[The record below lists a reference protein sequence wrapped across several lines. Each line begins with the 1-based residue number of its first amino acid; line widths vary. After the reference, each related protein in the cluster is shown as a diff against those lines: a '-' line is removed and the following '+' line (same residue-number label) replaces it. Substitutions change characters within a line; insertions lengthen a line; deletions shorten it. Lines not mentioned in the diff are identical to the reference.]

1 MRKRLTYA
9 NVTATLALVFAM
21 SGGALAAKHYL
32 INSTKQINPKVLK
45 KLHGKPGPQ
54 GARGI
59 QGAQGTPG
67 IQGPAG
73 SEGQSGRGPV
83 FLAHSEGVG
92 FPLTSNAVEIVLSEV
107 LPAGSYSVTATLVPA
122 NVGGGLPATTNCVFR
137 YEAGGKATVV
147 GESATVVVAGT
158 RGTLALSET
167 FVFASPTE
175 LDLACKTES
184 ILGEYRSDRMI
195 ATSVTSI
202 SRTDS

>member
-1 MRKRLTYA
+1 MRRRLTYA
-9 NVTATLALVFAM
+9 NVTATLALVFSM
-21 SGGALAAKHYL
+21 TGGALAAKHYL

-45 KLHGKPGPQ
+45 KLRGKPGPQ
-54 GARGI
+54 GPRGI
-59 QGAQGTPG
+59 QGGQGTQG

-73 SEGQSGRGPV
+73 PEGQSGRGPV

-92 FPLTSNAVEIVLSEV
+92 FPLSANAAEIVLSEV

-122 NVGGGLPATTNCVFR
+122 NIGGSPAKTNCVFR

-147 GESATVVVAGT
+147 GESAAVVAAGT

-167 FVFASPTE
+167 FVFASPTA
-175 LDLACKTES
+175 LDLACQTES
-184 ILGEYRSDRMI
+184 VLGEYRFDRMI

-202 SRTDS
+202 TRTDS